1 MNKSFEAM
9 AQRAENA
16 MNQFVENIMDLG
28 GMDREEADKVAK
40 FYLDNKL
47 AKIDYGIGSVR
58 VSHGAYWDA
67 DVLARA
73 AMMADQ
79 S

>member
-16 MNQFVENIMDLG
+16 MNQFVENIMDFG
-28 GMDREEADKVAK
+28 GMDREEANKVAR
-40 FYLDNKL
+40 FYLDNKM
-47 AKIDYGIGSVR
+47 AKIDYGIGR
-58 VSHGAYWDA
+58 VKVGHGAYWDP